1 MINGEGTIFVLS
13 SVFLLFLRAY
23 PNSPVERI
31 VVVVCDREALVQ
43 FSTASSE
50 NRLSR
55 RYSVYSE
62 YNKETVGLFRYMQ
75 GTSGS
80 LRGQWA
86 YNGLFH

>member
-1 MINGEGTIFVLS
+1 MINGEGTIFALS

-43 FSTASSE
+43 FGTASSE
-50 NRLSR
+50 NRLSRQSR

-62 YNKETVGLFRYMQ
+62 YNKETVGLF
-75 GTSGS
+75 
-80 LRGQWA
+80 
-86 YNGLFH
+86 